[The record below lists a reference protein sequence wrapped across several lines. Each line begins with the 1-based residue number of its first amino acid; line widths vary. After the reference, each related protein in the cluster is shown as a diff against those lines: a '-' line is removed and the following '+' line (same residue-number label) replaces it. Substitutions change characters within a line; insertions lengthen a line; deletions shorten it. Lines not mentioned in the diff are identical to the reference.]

1 MALQPVVLRE
11 IVCKPLSLQLS
22 VLSDMEYQSLCYKP
36 KLVVILTPLP
46 EPKTKG
52 QTEDP
57 LSKILGRRRVLNFGF
72 LQILEC
78 LQILNDVSH
87 E

>member
-57 LSKILGRRRVLNFGF
+57 LSKILGIRVLNFGF